1 MKKSLIFLTIILIA
15 VTVWAQCPEKMT
27 YQAVIRDAN
36 DALLTNTTIGMQI
49 SILQGSSSGTSIYT
63 EIHMPTTNVN
73 GLATLEIG
81 AGSTSDDFSAI
92 DWRNGP
98 YYIKT
103 EADPLG
109 GNNYTITGI
118 SQLLS
123 VPYALHSKTSES
135 ITGTI
140 NEVDPVYSSSQAANI
155 TATDIIHLS
164 NLSGINSGDQDLSNL
179 ATINALADSTAQ
191 VRGEIP
197 DVTGFVTNE
206 VDPVYAASQ
215 AANITATDITNLS
228 NLSGTNTGDQDG
240 SETKITAGTNV
251 TLTGTGTIANP
262 YVVNA
267 TGTTPPILS
276 IGQNYQGG
284 IIFWLDA
291 TGQHGLIVSAVDQ
304 NPGELWYNGTSRYT
318 GGSGDGLYAGKM
330 NTSIIVAT
338 QIGDNQTES
347 FAAKTCADYTVIDGA
362 VTYGDWYLPSI
373 YELNLLYL
381 QKDVIGGL
389 SGPYY
394 WSSTE
399 YSHLY
404 AWKQSFIN
412 GTFIATAKNDSG
424 CKIRAIRAF

>member
-191 VRGEIP
+191 VRAKSLM
-197 DVTGFVTNE
+197 VTGFVTNE

-267 TGTTPPILS
+267 TEQHHQYLV
-276 IGQNYQGG
+276 
-284 IIFWLDA
+284 LDRI
-291 TGQHGLIVSAVDQ
+291 TKEVSFF
-304 NPGELWYNGTSRYT
+304 G
-318 GGSGDGLYAGKM
+318 
-330 NTSIIVAT
+330 
-338 QIGDNQTES
+338 
-347 FAAKTCADYTVIDGA
+347 
-362 VTYGDWYLPSI
+362 
-373 YELNLLYL
+373 
-381 QKDVIGGL
+381 
-389 SGPYY
+389 
-394 WSSTE
+394 
-399 YSHLY
+399 
-404 AWKQSFIN
+404 
-412 GTFIATAKNDSG
+412 
-424 CKIRAIRAF
+424 